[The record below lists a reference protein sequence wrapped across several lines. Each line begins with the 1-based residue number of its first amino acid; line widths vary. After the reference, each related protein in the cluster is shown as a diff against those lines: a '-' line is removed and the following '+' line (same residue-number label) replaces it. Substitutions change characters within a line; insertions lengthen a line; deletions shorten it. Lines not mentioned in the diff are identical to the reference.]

1 LRAAARWPSRPLR
14 GSDNSEGACWREIQ
28 EVVDVLK
35 LRDSKG
41 TIFDHVTVVD
51 KDQLIEKFSKY
62 ID

>member
-1 LRAAARWPSRPLR
+1 M
-14 GSDNSEGACWREIQ
+14 
-28 EVVDVLK
+28 K

>member
-1 LRAAARWPSRPLR
+1 M
-14 GSDNSEGACWREIQ
+14 
-28 EVVDVLK
+28 
-35 LRDSKG
+35 RDSKG